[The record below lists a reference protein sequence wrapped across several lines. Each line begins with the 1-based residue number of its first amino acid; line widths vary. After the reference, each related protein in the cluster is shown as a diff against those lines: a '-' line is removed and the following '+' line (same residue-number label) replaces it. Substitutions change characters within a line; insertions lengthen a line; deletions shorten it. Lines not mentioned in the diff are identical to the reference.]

1 MKSLNIFSDLKL
13 IDDKIIF
20 FILLLPISLLAGSLI
35 ININILILIV
45 LFFFDLFKKKNYK
58 IFKIKEVYFLL
69 LIWIYLIL
77 NALFIGKTDEGL
89 IRAIGFLRF
98 IFLTF
103 ILAYYLSYKNSYY
116 KNIIL
121 KFWFVLFVII
131 SFDLLFEF
139 FFGFNFFGN
148 KSTYANRLSG
158 FTGDELKIG
167 GFYFGFILISLS
179 FIIKKYRK
187 FFLPLLIFFV
197 LVSFLIGE
205 KSNFIKIIFISSLLI
220 IILYYKNYI
229 FWLISLIFLITIFF
243 LTSTIIN
250 KQNIFAHHFQLL
262 NAKGISYYYKNYS
275 IHYKHHKVAEKIFKK
290 NYIFG
295 IGIKNFRV
303 ESFKKKY
310 NPPDDSM
317 RGAMHPHQFHYE
329 ILSELG
335 LIGYVLILGF
345 LIHQIYYGLKLYKT
359 KKDILVLSSSLFIF
373 ANIIPLLPSGSFF
386 TTYTATIFWINYS
399 FILRNKFA

>member
-1 MKSLNIFSDLKL
+1 MRFKFLHLHLHGLIRSKNLELGRDADTGGQTQYVLELIKSLANTSEVDQVDLVTRLINDPKIDNDYSEKEQLIRLANHPSLVKTPNVEASAGAGSVIEIPEDMPSDLKPYIIQPSGQNL
-13 IDDKIIF
+13 EGIMNCIRNKIDAIDRITHM
-20 FILLLPISLLAGSLI
+20 GS
-35 ININILILIV
+35 V
-45 LFFFDLFKKKNYK
+45 R
-58 IFKIKEVYFLL
+58 
-69 LIWIYLIL
+69 
-77 NALFIGKTDEGL
+77 GT
-89 IRAIGFLRF
+89 
-98 IFLTF
+98 
-103 ILAYYLSYKNSYY
+103 
-116 KNIIL
+116 
-121 KFWFVLFVII
+121 
-131 SFDLLFEF
+131 
-139 FFGFNFFGN
+139 
-148 KSTYANRLSG
+148 SG
-158 FTGDELKIG
+158 QQ
-167 GFYFGFILISLS
+167 
-179 FIIKKYRK
+179 
-187 FFLPLLIFFV
+187 
-197 LVSFLIGE
+197 
-205 KSNFIKIIFISSLLI
+205 ISSGIALQ
-220 IILYYKNYI
+220 
-229 FWLISLIFLITIFF
+229 TE
-243 LTSTIIN
+243 
-250 KQNIFAHHFQLL
+250 FQLL

-275 IHYKHHKVAEKIFKK
+275 IHYKHHKAAEKIFKK

-399 FILRNKFA
+399 LILKNRFS